1 MSFTQREARRI
12 VRKAVARVPEGEEI
26 RHLNIMPMMDMM
38 TILLVAFIYQAA
50 VSATQLTA
58 GTVSLPKSLSDDDLP
73 EGASTVII
81 TKTGIVVSA
90 GKEAKSIVSVSNGD
104 VDPAEKEGGT
114 TGIKIPRLTNF
125 LAALHHEED
134 AARQQKPGDDPNAA
148 APPPELLIIA
158 DRTTPYRLLIEV
170 LFSAKQKEA
179 GYKHFRLIVQKSFPN
194 SPPKN

>member
-1 MSFTQREARRI
+1 MSFTQREARSI
-12 VRKAVARVPEGEEI
+12 IRKAAGRVPEGEGI
-26 RHLNIMPMMDMM
+26 RHLNIMPMMYMM
-38 TILLVAFIYQAA
+38 KVLLVAFIYQAA

-81 TKTGIVVSA
+81 TKTGVVVSA

-134 AARQQKPGDDPNAA
+134 AARQRQPSSASSAA
-148 APPPELLIIA
+148 AIPELLIIA

-179 GYKHFRLIVQKSFPN
+179 GYKHFRLIVQKSYPLK
-194 SPPKN
+194 PK

>member
-1 MSFTQREARRI
+1 MSFTQREGRRI
-12 VRKAVARVPEGEEI
+12 IRKAVARVPEGEEI

-58 GTVSLPKSLSDDDLP
+58 GTVSLPKSLTDDELP

-81 TKTGIVVSA
+81 TKTGVVVSA

-134 AARQQKPGDDPNAA
+134 AARQRQAGAPSTAPAA
-148 APPPELLIIA
+148 ELLIIA

-179 GYKHFRLIVQKSFPN
+179 GYKHFRLIVQKSFPT
-194 SPPKN
+194 SPPKR

>member
-1 MSFTQREARRI
+1 MSFTRREARSI
-12 VRKAVARVPEGEEI
+12 IRKAVGRVPEGEEI

-58 GTVSLPKSLSDDDLP
+58 GTVSLPRSLSDDDLP

-81 TKTGIVVSA
+81 TRNGIVVSA

-104 VDPAEKEGGT
+104 VDPAEKEGGA
-114 TGIKIPRLTNF
+114 TGVKIPRLTNF
-125 LAALHHEED
+125 LSALHHEED
-134 AARQQKPGDDPNAA
+134 AARQRQPGGGPST
-148 APPPELLIIA
+148 APAPELLIIA

-179 GYKHFRLIVQKSFPN
+179 GYKHFRLIVQKSFP
-194 SPPKN
+194 SAPPKK

>member
-12 VRKAVARVPEGEEI
+12 IRQAVGRVPEGEEVK
-26 RHLNIMPMMDMM
+26 HLNIMPMMDMM

-58 GTVSLPKSLSDDDLP
+58 GTVSLPRSLSDDDLP

-81 TKTGIVVSA
+81 TKTGIVVTA

-104 VDPAEKEGGT
+104 VDPAEREGGT

-125 LAALHHEED
+125 LAALHHEEE
-134 AARQQKPGDDPNAA
+134 AARAREPGYDPNT
-148 APPPELLIIA
+148 APPAELLIIA

-179 GYKHFRLIVQKSFPN
+179 GYKHFRLIVQKSFPVA
-194 SPPKN
+194 PPRT

>member
-1 MSFTQREARRI
+1 VSFTQREARRI
-12 VRKAVARVPEGEEI
+12 VRKAVGRVPEGEEI

-114 TGIKIPRLTNF
+114 NGIKIPRLTNF

-134 AARQQKPGDDPNAA
+134 AARQRQGGDPGA
-148 APPPELLIIA
+148 APAPELLIIA

-194 SPPKN
+194 SPRR